1 MRDRHVCLS
10 VCTPSDRA
18 LGGTLLPTS
27 TEGTGR
33 KRWRFEKH
41 RSTDRFVLVPELH
54 PSRQKP
60 GGLISAINEKN
71 EIKHTYSLAKSK
83 TTRFV
88 LACQC
93 NVSLYVAIF

>member
-1 MRDRHVCLS
+1 MSVCLFA
-10 VCTPSDRA
+10 RHLIA
-18 LGGTLLPTS
+18 LWAVPCCRRP
-27 TEGTGR
+27 R
-33 KRWRFEKH
+33 KVPEENVGRFEKH

-54 PSRQKP
+54 PSLQKP